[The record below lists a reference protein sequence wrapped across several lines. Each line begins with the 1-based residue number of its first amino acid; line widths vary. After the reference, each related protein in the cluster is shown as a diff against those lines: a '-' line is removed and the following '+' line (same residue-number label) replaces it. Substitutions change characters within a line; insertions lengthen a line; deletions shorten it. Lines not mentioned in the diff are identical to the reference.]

1 MPNNETVN
9 VKVDAVLIILASYR
23 ALVDIG
29 DTKGLVLLIDAIL
42 RSTINLFLRS
52 I

>member
-9 VKVDAVLIILASYR
+9 VEVDAVLIILASYS
-23 ALVDIG
+23 ALGDIA
-29 DTKGLVLLIDAIL
+29 DLVLLIDAIL
-42 RSTINLFLRS
+42 RSTANLLVRS